1 MTAVPDDGPELPR
14 AVQTLSSIASVVAPL
29 SLVSALLFY
38 FGYAAARAQYR
49 YFGIDVDTIGLGTQD
64 FVMRSPQVLL
74 APLLGLLLLGLL
86 AVAGHGAVRRR
97 VSRASGGPG
106 QPGETARAR
115 RTLHRIGRAGQVLRA
130 VGSGLLLAGA
140 LFLVGY
146 PVVGQWAAYPL
157 VTPMLMSAGAGL
169 VGYGSRIAGLLHP
182 RDRSHRAT
190 VLATWLILTVS
201 VFWATATLAEAS
213 GRGLARDTARH
224 LDRLPGVVLDTT
236 ERLYLTSPGIEERAL
251 RPVQPGQTFLYR
263 YRNLRLLIEGSD
275 RLFLVPGTWSA
286 SNSTLVVPMDG
297 SVRVQ
302 FRFLDD
308 PP

>member
-1 MTAVPDDGPELPR
+1 MADDDPELPR
-14 AVQTLSSIASVVAPL
+14 VVQTLSSISSVVAPL

-74 APLLGLLLLGLL
+74 APLLALLLLGLL
-86 AVAGHGAVRRR
+86 TVAGHAAVRRR
-97 VSRASGGPG
+97 VTRA
-106 QPGETARAR
+106 QAVGERDEPEAVARAALALR
-115 RTLHRIGRAGQVLRA
+115 RIGRAGRALLATGYGLVA
-130 VGSGLLLAGA
+130 VGALL
-140 LFLVGY
+140 LVGY
-146 PVVGQWAAYPL
+146 PLVGQRVAYSL
-157 VTPMLMSAGAGL
+157 VTPLLMAAGAAL
-169 VGYGSRIAGLLHP
+169 VGYGFRLAGLLRP
-182 RDRSHRAT
+182 RDRSHRTT
-190 VLATWLILTVS
+190 VLAAWLVLTAS

-251 RPVQPGQTFLYR
+251 RPVLPGQTFLYR
-263 YRNLRLLIEGSD
+263 YRNLRLLIAGSD

-302 FRFLDD
+302 FRFVDD

>member
-1 MTAVPDDGPELPR
+1 MADDPELPR

-86 AVAGHGAVRRR
+86 AVAGHAAVRRR
-97 VSRASGGPG
+97 VTRAQSERHGDEP
-106 QPGETARAR
+106 EAVTRAALSLR
-115 RTLHRIGRAGQVLRA
+115 RIGRAGRA
-130 VGSGLLLAGA
+130 LLTTGYGLLVAGA
-140 LFLVGY
+140 LLLVGY
-146 PVVGQWAAYPL
+146 PVVGQWVAYPL
-157 VTPMLMSAGAGL
+157 VTPLLMAAGAAL
-169 VGYGSRIAGLLHP
+169 VGYGSRVGELLRP
-182 RDRSHRAT
+182 RDRSHRTT
-190 VLATWLILTVS
+190 VLAAWLVLTAG

-236 ERLYLTSPGIEERAL
+236 ERLHLTSPGIEERAL
-251 RPVQPGQTFLYR
+251 RPVLPGQTFLYR

-297 SVRVQ
+297 TVRVQ
-302 FRFLDD
+302 FRFVDE